1 MTSPIP
7 GDAFASGEAKCAQCG
22 QPAVYAEPHETLCV
36 NCGGYFMVD
45 LDDEGY
51 QKPSTEAQYRSEGKT
66 MDEVLR
72 NDPTWIPTDEELMKD
87 ITIVSV
93 LVTSGGRSVSGT
105 RDFDSLDKAE
115 QAVDSIADE
124 VFKAIRAKLAEEA
137 Q

>member
-22 QPAVYAEPHETLCV
+22 QPAVYTQPHETLCV

-72 NDPTWIPTDEELMKD
+72 NDPTWIPTDEELMKG

-93 LVTSGGRSVSGT
+93 LDHFRWPKYLAHRISTVWKKRNRRSTASPT
-105 RDFDSLDKAE
+105 KCSKPSAPN
-115 QAVDSIADE
+115 
-124 VFKAIRAKLAEEA
+124 
-137 Q
+137 

>member
-1 MTSPIP
+1 
-7 GDAFASGEAKCAQCG
+7 
-22 QPAVYAEPHETLCV
+22 
-36 NCGGYFMVD
+36 MVD

>member
-1 MTSPIP
+1 
-7 GDAFASGEAKCAQCG
+7 
-22 QPAVYAEPHETLCV
+22 
-36 NCGGYFMVD
+36 
-45 LDDEGY
+45 
-51 QKPSTEAQYRSEGKT
+51 